1 MPTETYLPIVLS
13 YVLVLLVMLGWWYT
27 YLHYKK
33 TRRTLQDV
41 GQELAEKMKTIE
53 HLTSTDIIDD
63 LSAPSG
69 NSLIVAF
76 DPKGVITYANDHAES
91 FFGFTHDELVG
102 HTLKETIL
110 PVPERNRANEPDLT
124 QKIITNPKL
133 YINIEMQNRRKDN
146 TPVWV
151 SWTYRLMYN
160 QNKELTEIRAV
171 GFDVSKRKMLEQKIQ
186 HMTSIDLLTGVLK
199 RTSFMTVAAQ
209 EVRRAVRY
217 GRHLSLLVLKLDYL
231 RLLGQDQ
238 DFETGEQAIKQVI
251 KACQL
256 CVREMDIIGRI
267 DDVEFALLLPETPY
281 DNLSVVADRLY
292 LKLQELSS
300 KQKILFGKAVLQSKD
315 DTIDSM
321 LQRAEKSLSVYSRE

>member
-1 MPTETYLPIVLS
+1 MFIETYLPLILS
-13 YVLVLLVMLGWWYT
+13 SALVLLVILGWWHT
-27 YLHYKK
+27 YLRYKK
-33 TRRTLQDV
+33 TSKTLKNI

-53 HLTSTDIIDD
+53 HLTSEDIIDD
-63 LSAPSG
+63 LAAPTG
-69 NSLIVAF
+69 DSLIVAF
-76 DPKGVITYANDHAES
+76 DPKGVITYTNDHAES
-91 FFGFTHDELVG
+91 FFGYTHDEMVG
-102 HTLKETIL
+102 HTLQETIL
-110 PVPERNRANEPDLT
+110 PIPERKRANEPDLV
-124 QKIITNPKL
+124 QKIVANPKL
-133 YINIEMQNRRKDN
+133 YINVDLPNRRKDN

-151 SWTYRLMYN
+151 SWTYRLMYSPN
-160 QNKELTEIRAV
+160 NELTEIRAV
-171 GFDVSKRKMLEQKIQ
+171 GFDVSKRKQLEQKIQ
-186 HMTSIDLLTGVLK
+186 HITSVDVLTGVLK
-199 RTSFMTVAAQ
+199 RTAFMDVAEQ

-256 CVREMDIIGRI
+256 CIREMDILGRI

-292 LKLQELSS
+292 LKLQEMSS